1 MAEASNLIGQKFG
14 RLTVID
20 RAEKYKDGHAM
31 WLCRCEC
38 GTEKVILEK
47 CLKNGKTKS
56 CGCLRKEITV
66 KRLTKHGLN
75 NIRLYDIWSGIK
87 QRCYNSKRKGFGIY
101 GGRGIIMCDE
111 WENNFMSFYDW
122 AMANGYADNLS
133 IDRIDVNGNYCPE
146 NCRWATFKEQM
157 NNMRTNRFLTYNG
170 ETHTMAEWG
179 KILNISDCTL
189 YSRLKRGWTVE
200 KTLSTPVR
208 QMNKNK

>member
-1 MAEASNLIGQKFG
+1 MGKFEDLTGQKFG

-38 GTEKVILEK
+38 GNEKAILEK

-56 CGCLRKEITV
+56 CGCLRTEMLIN
-66 KRLTKHGLN
+66 RLTTHGLRHTRIY
-75 NIRLYDIWSGIK
+75 NIWMGIK

-101 GGRGIIMCDE
+101 GERGITMCDE
-111 WENNFMSFYDW
+111 WKNDFMSFYNW
-122 AMANGYADNLS
+122 SMQNGYQDDLT
-133 IDRIDVNGNYCPE
+133 IDRIDVNGNYEPF
-146 NCRWATFKEQM
+146 NCRWATVIEQA
-157 NNMRTNRFLTYNG
+157 NNMRTNRFLTYND

-189 YSRLKRGWTVE
+189 YSRLKRGWSVE
-200 KTLSTPVR
+200 KTLTTPLK
-208 QMNKNK
+208 QKKQ